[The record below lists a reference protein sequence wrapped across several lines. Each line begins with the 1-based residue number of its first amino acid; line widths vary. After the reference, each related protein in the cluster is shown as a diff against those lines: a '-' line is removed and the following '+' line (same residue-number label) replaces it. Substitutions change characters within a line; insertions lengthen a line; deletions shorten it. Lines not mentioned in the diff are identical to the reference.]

1 MRKSNLKGGVKNQIY
16 KQNKSKKQ
24 KMEHKIIP
32 QHDIEEVN
40 RVHKASKSK

>member
-1 MRKSNLKGGVKNQIY
+1 MRKSNLKGGIKNQIY

-24 KMEHKIIP
+24 KWDTNLFL
-32 QHDIEEVN
+32 HDIEEVN